1 MLNLIKKFIS
11 NRTGIL
17 VRLDD
22 IAENMNW
29 SLMDKCEILFDRY
42 NIKPLLG
49 VIPCNEDKE
58 LHIYEKNNDFWNKIR
73 SWQKKGWEISM
84 HGFSHVYDQ
93 ETNKKDYFNY
103 GGRSEFC
110 GHDYSIQISRIKK
123 GLKKFN
129 DEKVKI
135 RSFFAPNHTY
145 DKNTF
150 IALKESGINNII
162 DGYGLI
168 PYTEHNLN
176 FVPQLFYKEIMLP
189 FGIQST
195 QIHLNYWKEDDYKG
209 FEKFVLRNNNK
220 IINFEKCIE
229 KVNNNFL
236 SKFINLSTKITIR
249 SLRLLTKT

>member
-49 VIPCNEDKE
+49 VIPCNGDEE
-58 LHIYEKNNDFWNKIR
+58 LLINEKNNDFWNKIR

-110 GHDYSIQISRIKK
+110 GHDYSIQFSRIKK
-123 GLKKFN
+123 GLKKFE
-129 DEKVKI
+129 DEKIKI

-145 DKNTF
+145 DENTLV
-150 IALKESGINNII
+150 ALKELGVKNII
-162 DGYGLI
+162 DGYGLL
-168 PYTEHNLN
+168 PYTEKNLN
-176 FVPQLFYKEIMLP
+176 FIPQLFYKEIMLP

-195 QIHLNYWKEDDYKG
+195 QIHLNYWSEEDYNR
-209 FEKFVLRNNNK
+209 FEDFILKYNNK
-220 IINFEKCIE
+220 IINFEKCIS
-229 KVNNNFL
+229 KINNNFL
-236 SKFINLSTKITIR
+236 SKFINYSTKTAIKSIR
-249 SLRLLTKT
+249 LFR